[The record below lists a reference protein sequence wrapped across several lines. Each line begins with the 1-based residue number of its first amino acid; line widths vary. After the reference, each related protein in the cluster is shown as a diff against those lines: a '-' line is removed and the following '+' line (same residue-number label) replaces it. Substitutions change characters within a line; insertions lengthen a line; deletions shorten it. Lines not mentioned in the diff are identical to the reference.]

1 MRHHINRMT
10 GGDHVT
16 VSVGTENAS
25 AKSNTIKPRV
35 KTPQITLSS
44 VLRLDRK
51 VFSSKIRNKIKM
63 LALPAIHSTR
73 PGILERVI
81 RQEKEAKGVHTGKEE
96 AESPEL
102 TGHGHRLP
110 GPVPPWLREPS
121 AKKGESSSWL

>member
-16 VSVGTENAS
+16 VSVGTEKAS

-63 LALPAIHSTR
+63 YTFITLIQHSTEVLAR
-73 PGILERVI
+73 DTQ
-81 RQEKEAKGVHTGKEE
+81 QEKNRHSHQEGRSKILFEDEMTFLYTK
-96 AESPEL
+96 SQ
-102 TGHGHRLP
+102 RLNQ
-110 GPVPPWLREPS
+110 
-121 AKKGESSSWL
+121 KTY